1 MQNKIFFTHAFFL
14 LYGLATHAYAID
26 DISLPDR
33 IRQEQRLKELNQ
45 QLEAQITQL
54 PLKPVT
60 TQLQDFKTIVVP
72 EEPCVQV
79 KNINFDSKTLQD
91 PEYYKFHFMLRAIW
105 NHPQKIIGKC
115 IGTQSLHNL
124 VNFAQ
129 NELIKKGFITS
140 QVTVDPQDIQQGSL
154 RLGVQIGRLR
164 KIIVEGEQLSLL
176 QLKAALP
183 FKEGDV
189 LNLQQLDQGLENLK
203 RAYTVDI
210 QILPSNESVQET
222 QGYSDLLIKLQA
234 HSKIS
239 LNLGLDNSGSK
250 DTGKYIGSL
259 GVNINNPFYLSDSL
273 SFNFSHS
280 LDNLHRDLNKNY
292 FVSYQLP
299 LGNYD
304 FSTSYSRYQYEQNV
318 LGANSVLRYHG
329 LSEQGNL
336 NVSRVLSRSGQHKT
350 SLYGKLYH
358 KQNSNFIDDIEIEV
372 QRRRT
377 SGWNAGIQHRQYLGV
392 AVLDAGLDYRHGT
405 GAFDALLAPEE
416 QIKDVDKNPLPPE
429 GYSRAP
435 IWSADLRFQMP
446 FQLLD
451 TPAQYRLNWRGQYA
465 PRVLVPNDRFYIG
478 GRYSVRGFDG
488 ELMLS
493 GDNGQY
499 LQQEISVNTQIPNTQ
514 FYMAVDQ
521 GWVNGEN
528 SIAGQRHLMGSV
540 VGLRSYLNHFYID
553 AFTGRGLIAPQS
565 LKKDWIFGFSL
576 NAFY

>member
-54 PLKPVT
+54 PPKPDT
-60 TQLQDFKTIVVP
+60 TQLRDFKTIVVP

-210 QILPSNESVQET
+210 QIVPSNESVQDT
-222 QGYSDLLIKLQA
+222 QGYSDLVIKLQA

-250 DTGKYIGSL
+250 DTGKYI
-259 GVNINNPFYLSDSL
+259 
-273 SFNFSHS
+273 
-280 LDNLHRDLNKNY
+280 
-292 FVSYQLP
+292 
-299 LGNYD
+299 
-304 FSTSYSRYQYEQNV
+304 
-318 LGANSVLRYHG
+318 
-329 LSEQGNL
+329 
-336 NVSRVLSRSGQHKT
+336 
-350 SLYGKLYH
+350 
-358 KQNSNFIDDIEIEV
+358 
-372 QRRRT
+372 
-377 SGWNAGIQHRQYLGV
+377 
-392 AVLDAGLDYRHGT
+392 
-405 GAFDALLAPEE
+405 
-416 QIKDVDKNPLPPE
+416 
-429 GYSRAP
+429 
-435 IWSADLRFQMP
+435 
-446 FQLLD
+446 
-451 TPAQYRLNWRGQYA
+451 
-465 PRVLVPNDRFYIG
+465 
-478 GRYSVRGFDG
+478 
-488 ELMLS
+488 
-493 GDNGQY
+493 
-499 LQQEISVNTQIPNTQ
+499 
-514 FYMAVDQ
+514 
-521 GWVNGEN
+521 
-528 SIAGQRHLMGSV
+528 
-540 VGLRSYLNHFYID
+540 
-553 AFTGRGLIAPQS
+553 
-565 LKKDWIFGFSL
+565 
-576 NAFY
+576 